1 MVSENFWDRLDD
13 DARPARIENRR
24 PRPSSIQFWGRCG
37 CSSAQICVAWRQVL
51 QVAFALQ
58 SRSHF
63 ICSAHRSFFHNRL
76 VSILTLSQPDAGTC
90 RYWHQ
95 LFAIC
100 WNCDE
105 LCFYINLSSVQLMI
119 FLLLIWGICAPNQ
132 NAGTRITLLF
142 KDGITQPAAA
152 ISAPNVIESVLV
164 ECTSEGVCS
173 PQKIIPFASSR
184 QSLRATFPYL
194 LCGMFACEGV
204 CGKEAWKMKKSHLV

>member
-1 MVSENFWDRLDD
+1 
-13 DARPARIENRR
+13 
-24 PRPSSIQFWGRCG
+24 
-37 CSSAQICVAWRQVL
+37 
-51 QVAFALQ
+51 
-58 SRSHF
+58 
-63 ICSAHRSFFHNRL
+63 
-76 VSILTLSQPDAGTC
+76 
-90 RYWHQ
+90 
-95 LFAIC
+95 
-100 WNCDE
+100 
-105 LCFYINLSSVQLMI
+105 MI